1 MCLISN
7 KIDKITGSEPL
18 FVPNFSTTWTSQS
31 SGTTIQH
38 SKNSNGES
46 AELFMSLI
54 LLTTTITSHS
64 FRNI

>member
-1 MCLISN
+1 M
-7 KIDKITGSEPL
+7 GSKPL

-64 FRNI
+64 FRNL